1 MKDEHEDDRM
11 VQNTSSEEDQRREEE
26 GGAHHSLFPEVD
38 ADCGDELGVELVVCV
53 AVQEGGLPNTRVPQ
67 GKELYQVVIIPIS
80 HSDGHEDHLEKGEK
94 LRVTVRQRWKE
105 PC

>member
-1 MKDEHEDDRM
+1 MRDEQEDDRTGE
-11 VQNTSSEEDQRREEE
+11 NNSSEEEQRRAEE

-53 AVQEGGLPNTRVPQ
+53 AVQEGGLANTGVPQ

-80 HSDGHEDHLEKGEK
+80 HSEGHEDHLEEAEK
-94 LRVTVRQRWKE
+94 LRVTVRPRWKE